1 MSAEE
6 KNTWVFGTAA
16 ILGYLAYL
24 IMLLTSASGIALS
37 QKPYIAPMLICT
49 GGAIAVGII
58 AGIVIGL
65 RSGGGG
71 KKDQRDREI
80 YRFGEYIG
88 QSFVV
93 VGGVSALVLAMVQAP
108 YFWIANAVYLSF
120 VLSAVLSTIS
130 RLIAYRR
137 GFQQW

>member
-1 MSAEE
+1 
-6 KNTWVFGTAA
+6 
-16 ILGYLAYL
+16 
-24 IMLLTSASGIALS
+24 
-37 QKPYIAPMLICT
+37 MLICT

-65 RSGGGG
+65 SPEGGG
-71 KKDQRDREI
+71 KRDQRDREI

-88 QSFVV
+88 RSFVV
-93 VGGVSALVLAMVQAP
+93 IGGVAALVLAMFQAP

-120 VLSAVLSTIS
+120 VLSAVASTSS
-130 RLIAYRR
+130 RLLAYRR